1 MNVNKL
7 LKWNKLN
14 TAGIIGLF
22 VLILAAAFGYI
33 LEVKREMVL
42 GSLVALPWAAFAIL
56 AQLTNKTLFKMMT
69 VLVPLLAG
77 LFFLELGGMQN
88 DNKAIIFKLSLYFST
103 VFFTGWFLIRIFI
116 VIIQHTTKK

>member
-77 LFFLELGGMQN
+77 YGVV
-88 DNKAIIFKLSLYFST
+88 SLMNE
-103 VFFTGWFLIRIFI
+103 TGKTNSKNQKIL
-116 VIIQHTTKK
+116 Q